1 MMRNQIRLRIITAT
15 IIMKM
20 MATKHIAANT
30 DPRII
35 IGLNSLLLSIE
46 SGFLVLSLIFLL
58 ILVKIQNMKNETL
71 VKY

>member
-1 MMRNQIRLRIITAT
+1 MRNQIRLRIITAT
-15 IIMKM
+15 IIMKT
-20 MATKHIAANT
+20 MATKHIAANI

-35 IGLNSLLLSIE
+35 IGLNSLLLSIG
-46 SGFLVLSLIFLL
+46 SGFLVLGLIFLL